1 MSIASLVRDAP
12 IMTDRKST
20 PKPAQAPCP
29 AKPRGGRALYAF
41 TGARNFMRK
50 RAAAPRSV
58 EDRREALILLAIAL
72 LFVANVVVYLCHH
85 WNLTSANELR
95 PRQPVAPRVIID

>member
-1 MSIASLVRDAP
+1 MSIASLVCDAP

-20 PKPAQAPCP
+20 LKSAKAPPP
-29 AKPRGGRALYAF
+29 AKPRGGRALHAF

-50 RAAAPRSV
+50 RTGPPRSV

-85 WNLTSANELR
+85 WNLTSANDLQ
-95 PRQPVAPRVIID
+95 PRRPVAPRVIID

>member
-1 MSIASLVRDAP
+1 MRNASLVCDAP
-12 IMTDRKST
+12 IMTYQKST
-20 PKPAQAPCP
+20 PKPAKAPSQAK
-29 AKPRGGRALYAF
+29 ARGGKTLYAL

-50 RAAAPRSV
+50 QANAPRSV